1 DDAGPGD
8 QEKRPIESDLVAAEL
23 HRRLRLRRFDI
34 APSSL
39 RDQLGN
45 RMRRP
50 ALRATL
56 LVERSANEADEQR
69 MTATRVR
76 REFRMELAA
85 EEPGMLRQLDHFAQV
100 AGDVALRPCADG
112 EARGL
117 QPRQIMIVD
126 FVAVPVTFG

>member
-1 DDAGPGD
+1 
-8 QEKRPIESDLVAAEL
+8 
-23 HRRLRLRRFDI
+23 
-34 APSSL
+34 
-39 RDQLGN
+39 
-45 RMRRP
+45 
-50 ALRATL
+50 
-56 LVERSANEADEQR
+56 VERSANEADEQR

-85 EEPGMLRQLDHFAQV
+85 EEPRMLRQLDHFAQV

-126 FVAVPVTFG
+126 FVAVPVTFGDAGRAVDAVRKRSWNDLARLRAQAHRTAQLGFRVC